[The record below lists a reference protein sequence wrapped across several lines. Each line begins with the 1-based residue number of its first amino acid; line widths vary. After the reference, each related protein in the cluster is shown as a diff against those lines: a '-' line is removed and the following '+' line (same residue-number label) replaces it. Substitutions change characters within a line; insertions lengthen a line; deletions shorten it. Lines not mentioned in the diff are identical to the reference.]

1 LQLDGQDWLLQQFL
15 CSGAQQHVQPQAAG
29 NLFTGEAS
37 MVQEELQKAFF
48 TGVGMVVMSRDKVR
62 RIVDR
67 MVEETKIS
75 AEDAERLFSE
85 LSSSGENGWSSLKD
99 NAKDAVRGI
108 LDGLD
113 VARGREFEKMAR
125 RLENL
130 EKRVDL
136 LEAMQKGGE
145 TAS

>member
-1 LQLDGQDWLLQQFL
+1 M
-15 CSGAQQHVQPQAAG
+15 AQ
-29 NLFTGEAS
+29 N
-37 MVQEELQKAFF
+37 ELEKAFF

-67 MVEETKIS
+67 MVEETKIG

-85 LSSSGENGWSSLKD
+85 LSSSGEDGWSSLKD

-113 VARGREFEKMAR
+113 FARGQEFEKLVR

-136 LEAMQKGGE
+136 FEAMQKGGKR
-145 TAS
+145 SP

>member
-1 LQLDGQDWLLQQFL
+1 
-15 CSGAQQHVQPQAAG
+15 
-29 NLFTGEAS
+29 
-37 MVQEELQKAFF
+37 MVQDELQKAFF

-85 LSSSGENGWSSLKD
+85 LSSSGEDGWSSLKD
-99 NAKDAVRGI
+99 NAKNAVRGV
-108 LDGLD
+108 LDDLD
-113 VARGREFEKMAR
+113 VARGREFEKLAR

-136 LEAMQKGGE
+136 LEALQKGGE
-145 TAS
+145 TPS